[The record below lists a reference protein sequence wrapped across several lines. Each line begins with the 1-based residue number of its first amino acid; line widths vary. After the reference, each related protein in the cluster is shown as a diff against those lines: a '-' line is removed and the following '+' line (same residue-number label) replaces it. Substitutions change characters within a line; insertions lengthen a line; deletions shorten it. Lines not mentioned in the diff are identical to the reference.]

1 MRVVCVDGDE
11 RDRADAFALCAAHP
25 SIDDATALP
34 DAHEALSWLEKE
46 TADLVLLDA
55 ELPDMSG
62 LELAQALRAK
72 YPHLALLFVTAH
84 PQYALDAYAAHP
96 QCYLLKPLT
105 REALDREVNY
115 FLLGRTQRDV
125 AHIEVKTFGNF
136 EITVDG
142 SAVSFKRSRAKEL
155 LALLVD
161 RQGAGIPRAQA
172 FTEMWEDR
180 EYDRPAQKYFD
191 NILASLRATL
201 REYRIGEILE
211 LRGGFM
217 RIRPE
222 LIDCDRYRF
231 TLGDAQAINEYQGVY
246 MYGYSWAS
254 WNGDF
259 FG

>member
-11 RDRADAFALCAAHP
+11 RDCAAALALCEAHP
-25 SIDDATALP
+25 AIDDAVGLRDARQAL
-34 DAHEALSWLEKE
+34 AWLKKE
-46 TADLVLLDA
+46 SADLVLLDA

-62 LELAQALRAK
+62 LELARALREK
-72 YPHLALLFVTAH
+72 YPRLALLFVTAH
-84 PQYALDAYAAHP
+84 AQYALEAYAEHP
-96 QCYLLKPLT
+96 QSYLLKPLT
-105 REALDREVNY
+105 REALEREVNY
-115 FLLGRTQRDV
+115 FLLSRTQRDV

-142 SAVSFKRSRAKEL
+142 SAVAFKRSRAKEL

-180 EYDRPAQKYFD
+180 EYDRSAQKYFD

-201 REYRIGEILE
+201 RAYRIGEILE

-246 MYGYSWAS
+246 MYGYSWAN
-254 WNGDF
+254 WNADF
-259 FG
+259 YG